1 MTLHELKVWNV
12 VAKYES
18 MTIAADHLDIRQPSV
33 TQQVQHLQKE
43 FRRKLYRN
51 AAPKGLE
58 ITPAGRLLAK
68 YAKRFDHLEKQLR
81 SRLGAR

>member
-1 MTLHELKVWNV
+1 MTLHQLKVWNV

-18 MTIAADHLDIRQPSV
+18 MTIAADRMSVRQPTV
-33 TQQVQHLQKE
+33 TMQVRELQKE